1 MLEFITVKTLDRN
14 GENLRNVTISYNGRS
29 CKLLG
34 NLEHSTELI
43 IDQELVNNLQKLVG
57 LQNEELIK

>member
-1 MLEFITVKTLDRN
+1 MLEFIT
-14 GENLRNVTISYNGRS
+14 
-29 CKLLG
+29 
-34 NLEHSTELI
+34 TELI